1 MEIADI
7 VSLKNT
13 LGSEWEIVKMTEE
26 ERQALVITADENY
39 AHARDH
45 EHLRAQVT
53 SILVAASF
61 VLVGLALD
69 NLTAEKLIYMS
80 CILILLGILNILL
93 VFTHTNR
100 FKMHV
105 DVARQAKSRLAEV
118 SITSGVSKKFS
129 LTALW
134 YVLASTPVVSGLGL
148 LAMYIIQKFYA

>member
-1 MEIADI
+1 
-7 VSLKNT
+7 
-13 LGSEWEIVKMTEE
+13 MTEE

-53 SILVAASF
+53 SILVAACF
-61 VLVGLALD
+61 VLVGFALD
-69 NLTAEKLIYMS
+69 KMTAENQIYMS

-105 DVARQAKSRLAEV
+105 DIARQAKARLAEV
-118 SITSGVSKKFS
+118 SITSNVSKKIS

-134 YVLASTPVVSGLGL
+134 YILASTPIVSGLGL
-148 LAMYIIQKFYA
+148 LAMRIIQKCYA